1 MPVYKLEDCE
11 KQVDPKSVLT
21 IIVDDEKM
29 KKLFLE
35 RSPYE
40 VKIKSEIED
49 VKTEYIFLGPFDKFY
64 TQFYQLVLSLLF
76 TLSHAGLGISCAGE

>member
-11 KQVDPKSVLT
+11 KPVDPKSVLT

-49 VKTEYIFLGPFDKFY
+49 VKTEYVFLGLVDK
-64 TQFYQLVLSLLF
+64 
-76 TLSHAGLGISCAGE
+76 